1 MGYLLAEY
9 VADKLV
15 GHGHG
20 DGGLRLGLRGRA
32 RLLAAAAASSAAANS
47 PAHSSAA
54 EGAESPGVGRAVG
67 GAAVGIADHLLLLVQ
82 FGKDAVHAPRA
93 LSRLAGDGQHALLSE
108 QRIFFAE
115 NNTISLTKLNIINL
129 S

>member
-32 RLLAAAAASSAAANS
+32 RLLAAAAASSATADS

-67 GAAVGIADHLLLLVQ
+67 GAAVGI
-82 FGKDAVHAPRA
+82 
-93 LSRLAGDGQHALLSE
+93 S
-108 QRIFFAE
+108 
-115 NNTISLTKLNIINL
+115 
-129 S
+129 